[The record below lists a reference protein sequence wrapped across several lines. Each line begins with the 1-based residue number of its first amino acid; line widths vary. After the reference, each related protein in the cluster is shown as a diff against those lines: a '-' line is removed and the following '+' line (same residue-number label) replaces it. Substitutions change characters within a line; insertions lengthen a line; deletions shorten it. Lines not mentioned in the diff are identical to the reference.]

1 MGAVP
6 ASGSV
11 AGERNP
17 PSYGLRTMPPAENCI
32 LRALAEKA
40 QPIVDVLRDKNLSVV
55 TAESCTAG
63 LIAAILSH
71 APHAGECLHGGFV
84 VYSKEHK
91 ASSLGVDAALLKSKG
106 SVNAEVALQ
115 MAQGA
120 LLRSSANVSLAVTGV
135 LGPDPDE
142 DANPAGLVYFAACRE
157 GREPLTL
164 RKSFAGANP
173 DAVRRCAVEHGL
185 ELLLRIASV

>member
-1 MGAVP
+1 
-6 ASGSV
+6 
-11 AGERNP
+11 
-17 PSYGLRTMPPAENCI
+17 MPPPENCI
-32 LRALAEKA
+32 TRSLVEQA
-40 QPIVDVLRDKNLSVV
+40 QPIVDALRARNLSVV

-71 APHAGECLHGGFV
+71 AQHAGECFHGGFV

-91 ASSLGVDAALLKSKG
+91 SSSLGVDATLLKSKG

-120 LLRSSANVSLAVTGV
+120 LHRSAASVSLAITGV

-142 DANPAGLVYFAACRE
+142 DANPAGLVYFAACRQ
-157 GREPLTL
+157 GLEPLIRRET
-164 RKSFAGANP
+164 FAGDSP
-173 DAVRRCAVEHGL
+173 EAVRRRAVEHGL
-185 ELLLRIASV
+185 QLLLRMASV